1 MYRGSVAEKLFP
13 YKHRTLGAIRNAGLH
28 LHAFCLNPGCGWDAD
43 LDIGTLIERLGR
55 QHSAMQPDLVPL
67 LVCSRCGGKDI
78 AVVLSATEE
87 VPTETAEH
95 VRQDWKRPRDTST

>member
-1 MYRGSVAEKLFP
+1 
-13 YKHRTLGAIRNAGLH
+13 
-28 LHAFCLNPGCGWDAD
+28 
-43 LDIGTLIERLGR
+43 
-55 QHSAMQPDLVPL
+55 MQPDLVPL

-95 VRQDWKRPRDTST
+95 VRQAWKRPRDTST